1 MMTSWPVQAGT
12 DLRCSMPASRA
23 RSFSGDG
30 DTYSGVGSE
39 TIRLMLQRL
48 HTHIKQRNK
57 ESTREAAL
65 VITELLIRVIML
77 AESCKGQQDSKI
89 LQSASHRLG
98 YLETCNTICTC

>member
-1 MMTSWPVQAGT
+1 MMNVMVSAGRH
-12 DLRCSMPASRA
+12 LHQCSIAASQA

-48 HTHIKQRNK
+48 HTHIKHWNK
-57 ESTREAAL
+57 ESIRETAL
-65 VITELLIRVIML
+65 FITELLIRVIML

-89 LQSASHRLG
+89 L
-98 YLETCNTICTC
+98 